1 MATIIDFETFH
12 GCRGLDL
19 KYKALIVA
27 AVSFLIPAGPLSAH
41 HGVAAYDYK
50 TTIVTKATVAHFD
63 WMNPHCKI
71 FFDKTDDKH
80 TVEHWVVEMHPP
92 SDMIEHGW
100 IRQTLS
106 PGDVITIS
114 FRPAKDGST
123 AGLLESVVLP
133 NGVEL
138 HQNLLLLPPGET
150 LSIEQWE
157 RRKHRS

>member
-1 MATIIDFETFH
+1 
-12 GCRGLDL
+12 L

-27 AVSFLIPAGPLSAH
+27 TVGLLMPAGPLSAH

-50 TTIVTKATVAHFD
+50 TMIVTKATVDHFD

-71 FFDKTDDKH
+71 FFDRTDDKH

-100 IRQTLS
+100 LRRTLS
-106 PGDVITIS
+106 PGDVITVS

-123 AGLLESVVLP
+123 TGLLESVMLSY
-133 NGVEL
+133 GVEL
-138 HQNLLLLPPGET
+138 HQNALRLPPGET

-157 RRKHRS
+157 RRKHPS